1 MLNSKSVK
9 VLGWV
14 ISAALVIYAVFYVNW
29 RDVISI
35 LKTVNSWFF
44 PLLLVI
50 YLFDFYLRAFRW
62 KLLLYPVRKTASL
75 QKLFYSYNV
84 AYFSNIFMPA
94 RTGELFRVFITG
106 KKEQISKR
114 TVLGTLILERILDI
128 FGMGILIAFVV
139 FFFKIRSFQGNTRA
153 TFLFWVAV
161 LLGVVFCAT
170 ACALLIHRFFLKKKR
185 PGRIGKIAEFLE
197 PVYHGFYSARQVP
210 LLLCIIGLSIFMWVF
225 NSFILYMYMLA
236 LSLGSKFS
244 DSVIVLAFQLIGE
257 FIPSAPSSIGTF
269 HASTVI
275 GGKFIGLTADQGLVL
290 GILNHAYDLVIRVI
304 FGLISIQLLNFNF
317 RKGLQ
322 DLQRDAK

>member
-1 MLNSKSVK
+1 MLNNKGVK

-35 LKTVNSWFF
+35 LKTVNPWFF
-44 PLLLVI
+44 PLLFVI

-75 QKLFYSYNV
+75 QKLFYSYNI

-106 KKEQISKR
+106 KEEQISKR

-128 FGMGILIAFVV
+128 FGIGVLITFVI
-139 FFFKIRSFQGNTRA
+139 FFFKIRALQGGARETL
-153 TFLFWVAV
+153 LFWTTI

-170 ACALLIHRFFLKKKR
+170 ACALLVHQFVLKSKR
-185 PGRIGKIAEFLE
+185 PGRLRRIAEFLE
-197 PVYHGFYSARQVP
+197 PVYQGFSSARQVP
-210 LLLCIIGLSIFMWVF
+210 LLLCIVCLSVFMWVF

-236 LSLGSKFS
+236 LSFGSKFS
-244 DSVIVLAFQLIGE
+244 DSIIVLAFQLIGE

-275 GGKFIGLTADQGLVL
+275 GSKFIGLTANQGLVL
-290 GILNHAYDLVIRVI
+290 GILNHTYDLVIRII

-317 RKGLQ
+317 KKGLQ
-322 DLQRDAK
+322 GLQRDAK